1 MSYVMPSPAPPPEP
15 GAEEAADAE
24 TVVAA
29 AAWNRF
35 ACLAPE
41 PAPAANQT
49 PPPLCSGVLAAAVR
63 HLRREAPWA
72 LELVDVEPGL
82 PGAEAFWYDCRERGL
97 LPPAPCQQRQQRQ
110 QRQQQCAS
118 GGAGAPRTAAQPGV
132 GAAGGGPLR
141 KAGGNRQLSVAERTR
156 LELQRRALKQAGGSA
171 AGGPCDAATPGNGFK
186 SSKGRRATGGLLRRV
201 GTAARPGA
209 PPAKRAR
216 PSSSAGDAG

>member
-1 MSYVMPSPAPPPEP
+1 MCEPPSELEWREARQAHLEEELRLLHVTASRAQDRLYVSYVMPSPAPPPEP

-110 QRQQQCAS
+110 QRQQQR
-118 GGAGAPRTAAQPGV
+118 PLLFTRPHAQ
-132 GAAGGGPLR
+132 
-141 KAGGNRQLSVAERTR
+141 
-156 LELQRRALKQAGGSA
+156 AL
-171 AGGPCDAATPGNGFK
+171 
-186 SSKGRRATGGLLRRV
+186 
-201 GTAARPGA
+201 
-209 PPAKRAR
+209 
-216 PSSSAGDAG
+216 